1 MSTSIVLILIAI
13 GIAAGTLSGLLGIGG
28 AIVMV
33 PAMVYF
39 LGFNQQLAQGT
50 SLTVIPITIF
60 AAYNYFKAGQVNLKF
75 ALIIAVCF
83 LIGSLFGSKIAL
95 NVPENILKKIFGV
108 LLLFVAAKML
118 FFNK

>member
-13 GIAAGTLSGLLGIGG
+13 GITAGTLSGLLGIGG

-33 PAMVYF
+33 PALVYF

-50 SLTVIPITIF
+50 SLTVIPVTIF
-60 AAYNYFKAGQVNLKF
+60 AAYNYFKAGQVNVKF
-75 ALIIAVCF
+75 ALVLASCF
-83 LIGSLFGSKIAL
+83 LIGSFFSSKLAL

-108 LLLFVAAKML
+108 LLLLVAAKML
-118 FFNK
+118 IGK